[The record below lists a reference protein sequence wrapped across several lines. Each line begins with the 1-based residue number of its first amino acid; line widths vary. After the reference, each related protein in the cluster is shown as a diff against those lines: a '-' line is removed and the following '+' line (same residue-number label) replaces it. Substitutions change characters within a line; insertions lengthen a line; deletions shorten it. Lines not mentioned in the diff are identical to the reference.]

1 MDAITLLKEDHRLF
15 RKLLEQGDETT
26 ERAKKTRHELLDRLV
41 GELKVHEKIE
51 EEIFY
56 PALQGY
62 EKTKEIV
69 LEGYEEHHVADLIVA
84 ELRKTGVDDERWGAK
99 FSVLKENIEHHL
111 EEEEDDMFKKAR
123 TLLDK
128 AELVALGEKMQA
140 RKRQIQKKAA

>member
-15 RKLLEQGDETT
+15 KKLLEQGDETT
-26 ERAKKTRHELLDRLV
+26 ERAKKTRMELLDRLV
-41 GELKVHEKIE
+41 TELKAHETIE

-56 PALQGY
+56 PALKGF
-62 EKTKEIV
+62 ERARDVV

-84 ELRKTGVDDERWGAK
+84 ELRKTGVESERWAAK
-99 FSVLKENIEHHL
+99 FAVLKENLEHHI
-111 EEEEDDMFKKAR
+111 EEEEGEMFKKAR

-140 RKRQIQKKAA
+140 MKRQIQKKAA